1 MSLGP
6 SLSVYLHAML
16 PHEEYH
22 RSCIAVRNYR
32 ARRRGKSRRQTDD
45 RRLSEPDNLS
55 FGGIRD
61 AGGLRD
67 MERRHK
73 PLLANGRPTA
83 GTPDRDERGRA
94 ALHLADDAE
103 RPEVVHNPPLTIA
116 DVAEFAE
123 RLRANT
129 RAAVH
134 LAPAVLDVV
143 LATLLA
149 DGHLLIE
156 DHPGMGK
163 TQLARALAGSLATRF
178 SRVQAT
184 VDLLPSDIVGASI
197 WRPEVSNLV
206 FRPGP
211 VFAHVVLVDELNRA
225 TPKTQSGLLEAM
237 QERQV
242 TVDGNTHELPSPF
255 IVIATQNP
263 SAAYDGTFALPPAQL
278 DRFLARISLGYPDTE
293 QEVAL
298 LSGDVSDVAP
308 VSTANEL
315 RSAQEAVRMVHTSE
329 ALVRYVVA
337 LLAATRQH
345 PMVEVGASPRAGLL
359 LLSAARARAAI
370 DGRGFA
376 VPDDVQAIALH
387 VLGHRLQLTESA
399 PADPVQSVVAEVIA
413 AVPAR

>member
-1 MSLGP
+1 MTR
-6 SLSVYLHAML
+6 
-16 PHEEYH
+16 
-22 RSCIAVRNYR
+22 RSA
-32 ARRRGKSRRQTDD
+32 SRTILVDVTREAQ
-45 RRLSEPDNLS
+45 
-55 FGGIRD
+55 
-61 AGGLRD
+61 ALRD

-73 PLLANGRPTA
+73 ALQANGHSTA
-83 GTPDRDERGRA
+83 GTLKREERVRA
-94 ALHLADDAE
+94 AIHLAEAVE
-103 RPEVVHNPPLTIA
+103 RSDVVHDPLLTIA
-116 DVAEFAE
+116 DVAAFAE
-123 RLRANT
+123 RLRTNV
-129 RAAVH
+129 RAAAH

-156 DHPGMGK
+156 DHPGLGK
-163 TQLARALAGSLATRF
+163 TRLARTLACSLATRF

-197 WRPEVSNLV
+197 WRPEASDLV

-211 VFAHVVLVDELNRA
+211 VFAHIVLVDELNRA

-242 TVDGNTHELPSPF
+242 TVDGNTHRLPSPF

-298 LSGDVSDVAP
+298 LSGGVSDVAP
-308 VSTANEL
+308 VSCPSEL
-315 RSAQEAVRMVHTSE
+315 RSAQEAVRSVHTSE

-337 LLAATRQH
+337 LLAASREH
-345 PMVEVGASPRAGLL
+345 PLVAVGASPRAGLL
-359 LLSAARARAAI
+359 LVSAARARAAI
-370 DGRGFA
+370 DGRGFV
-376 VPDDVQAIALH
+376 VPDDVQAMVPH
-387 VLGHRLQLTESA
+387 VLGHRLQLTPSA
-399 PADPVQSVVAEVIA
+399 PTDAADSVVAEVLA